1 MKTHF
6 LRTTLAATVAS
17 LMVAAPAQASQQT
30 VDDISRFTLNYQI
43 EDNQANR
50 HGTDCRALGA
60 DWASCNTVTLTLTNP
75 GEAVNDHNWAIYFHS
90 IRQVLQVTDPQFS
103 VTRLTGDLHRLT
115 PTAAFK
121 GFPAGG
127 RTAIPMVVEYWQVA
141 NSDIMPRWY
150 VTADDAEPKIIR
162 NTDTED
168 VSQFV
173 GEITPANLKRAP
185 EDNNIAMTPDTRFVK
200 NRDVAPMAAASL
212 RGQII
217 PTPLQVKINKGDV
230 LLNNGLAADLAA
242 LPVPSQQALR
252 ARMALLGLP
261 AQPGGYPLRTR
272 IDSTAFSGKLA
283 VAGAYRLTIGE
294 GGADVVGF
302 DHSGVFYG
310 VQSLLSLVPVEGEK
324 RIAQLTAADAPR
336 FPYRGMHVDVGRNFH
351 SKAAVLRLLDEMAAY
366 KLNTFQFHLTDD
378 EGWRIEIPGLPEL
391 TEIGSKRCHDLT
403 ETRCLLPQLGSG
415 PYSDNNGSGYFSRA
429 DYIEIVKYAQAR
441 QINVI
446 PEIDMPAHA
455 RAAIVSMEARYQRLQ
470 QAGKP
475 EEAGAY
481 RLLDPTD
488 TSNTTSVQYYDRRS
502 YLNPCLPSSLRF
514 VDKVVSEIAAM
525 HQEAG
530 QPLTTWHFGGDE
542 AKNIRLGPGYQDL
555 NAPADPAKGAIDL
568 SKEDQPWSK
577 STVCQALVKSGKVA
591 AFDHL
596 SSYFAVE
603 VSKLV
608 KARGIDRMQA
618 WQDGLKD
625 AKDARAFATSR
636 VGVNFW
642 DTLYWGGA
650 QSAGEW
656 AAKGYEITLSNPD
669 YLYFDKPYEVS
680 AREPGYYWATRASD
694 EAKIF
699 SFAPDNLPQNAET
712 SVDRDGNAFTA
723 RGDAPWPGAHGMSGQ
738 AWSETIRTDSDLEY
752 RIYPRL
758 MVLAERAWH
767 RADWE
772 LPYKA
777 GREYQG
783 GKTHWVNRDKLA
795 ADWQRFA
802 NLMGQREIAK
812 LDRHGV
818 AYRLPV
824 PGARIVNGKLDANVS
839 LPGLTIQ
846 YSQDGV
852 NWQTYRAEARPGV
865 EKGVW
870 VRTLSPDGKR
880 SGRSEQVG
888 L

>member
-1 MKTHF
+1 MKFTPTALSAALF
-6 LRTTLAATVAS
+6 ALMLTT
-17 LMVAAPAQASQQT
+17 PAQAGQQT
-30 VDDISRFTLNYQI
+30 VDRISAFTLHYQI
-43 EDNQANR
+43 NDNQAGQ
-50 HGTDCRALGA
+50 HGTDCRSLGA
-60 DWASCNTVTLTLTNP
+60 DWAACNTVTLTLSNP
-75 GEAVNDHNWAIYFHS
+75 GGAVNDRDWAIYFHS
-90 IRQVLQVTDPQFS
+90 VRQVLQVTDPQFT

-121 GFPAGG
+121 GFPAKG
-127 RTAIPMVVEYWQVA
+127 RTDIPMVVEYWQVA

-150 VTADDAEPKIIR
+150 VTAEGAEPKIIR

-185 EDNNIAMTPDTRFVK
+185 EDNNIAMTPTTRFVK
-200 NRDVAPMAAASL
+200 NRDVAQVPAASL
-212 RGQII
+212 RGQIM
-217 PTPLQVKINKGDV
+217 PTPLQVKVSAGDV
-230 LLNNGLAADLAA
+230 VLDKGLAADLTA
-242 LPVPSQQALR
+242 LPMPSQQAVR
-252 ARMALLGLP
+252 ARMALLGLTE
-261 AQPGGYPLRTR
+261 QPGGYPLSTR
-272 IDSTAFSGKLA
+272 IDRNAFSGKQA
-283 VAGAYRLTIGE
+283 VDGAYRLVIGE
-294 GGADVVGF
+294 RGAEVVGF

-310 VQSLLSLVPVEGEK
+310 VQSLLSLVPVNGEK
-324 RIAQLTAADAPR
+324 RIAQLTAEDAPR
-336 FPYRGMHVDVGRNFH
+336 FPYRGMHMDVGRNFH

-366 KLNTFQFHLTDD
+366 KLNTFQFHLSDD

-391 TEIGSKRCHDLT
+391 TEIGSKRCHDLK

-415 PYSDNNGSGYFSRA
+415 PFSNNNGSGYFSRA

-441 QINVI
+441 QIQVI

-455 RAAIVSMEARYQRLQ
+455 RAAVVSMEARYQRLQ
-470 QAGKP
+470 QAGKL
-475 EEAGAY
+475 EEAEAY

-502 YLNPCLPSSLRF
+502 YLNPCMPSSLRF
-514 VDKVVSEIAAM
+514 VDKVIGEIAAM
-525 HQEAG
+525 HREAG

-555 NAPADPAKGAIDL
+555 KAPADPTKGAIDL
-568 SKEDQPWSK
+568 SKEDLPWSK
-577 STVCQALVKSGKVA
+577 SQVCQTLVKSGGA
-591 AFDHL
+591 TAFDHL
-596 SSYFAVE
+596 SSYFAIE

-608 KARGIDRMQA
+608 KAHGIDRMQA

-625 AKDARAFATSR
+625 AKDARAFATPR

-650 QSAGEW
+650 QTAGEW

-772 LPYKA
+772 LPYQP
-777 GREYQG
+777 GREFQG
-783 GKTHWVNRDKLA
+783 GKTHWVNRDQLA

-812 LDRHGV
+812 LDRQGV

-824 PGARIVNGKLDANVS
+824 PGARINTGVLEANVA
-839 LPGLTIQ
+839 LPGLVIQ
-846 YSQDGV
+846 YSVDGK
-852 NWQTYRAEARPGV
+852 NWQAYNPQAKPTVG
-865 EKGVW
+865 EKAW

-880 SGRSEQVG
+880 VSRSEEVA

>member
-1 MKTHF
+1 MKTRF
-6 LRTTLAATVAS
+6 LRTTLAASVAS
-17 LMVAAPAQASQQT
+17 LMLAAPSQASQQT
-30 VDDISRFTLNYQI
+30 VDEISRFTLNYQI
-43 EDNQANR
+43 NDNQANG
-50 HGTDCRALGA
+50 HGIDCRALGA
-60 DWASCNTVTLTLTNP
+60 DWASCNSVTLTLTNP
-75 GEAVNDHNWAIYFHS
+75 GAAVNARDWAIYFSS
-90 IRQVLQVTDPQFS
+90 IRPVLQVNDPRFT
-103 VTRLTGDLHRLT
+103 VTRLIGDLHRLT
-115 PTAAFK
+115 PTAAFQ
-121 GFPAGG
+121 GFSANS
-127 RTAIPMVVEYWQVA
+127 RTAIPLVLEYWQVA

-150 VTADDAEPKIIR
+150 VTAGGAKPKIIS

-168 VSQFV
+168 VAQFMA
-173 GEITPANLKRAP
+173 EITPANLKRAP
-185 EDNNIAMTPDTRFVK
+185 DDNNIAMTPTTRFVK
-200 NRDVAPMAAASL
+200 NRDVTLLPASAL
-212 RGQII
+212 RGQIM
-217 PTPLQVKINKGDV
+217 PTPLQVKVHPNDVVLDKG
-230 LLNNGLAADLAA
+230 LKADLTA
-242 LPVPSQQALR
+242 LPVASQQAVR

-261 AQPGGYPLRTR
+261 EQPGGYPLSTR
-272 IDSTAFSGKLA
+272 IDRAAFSGTLA
-283 VAGAYRLTIGE
+283 VKGAYRLTIGE
-294 GGADVVGF
+294 RGAEVVGY

-310 VQSLLSLVPVEGEK
+310 VQSMLSLMPVRGEK
-324 RIAQLTAADAPR
+324 RIARLTAEDAPR
-336 FPYRGMHVDVGRNFH
+336 FPYRGMHMDVGRNFH

-366 KLNTFQFHLTDD
+366 KLNTFQFHLSDD
-378 EGWRIEIPGLPEL
+378 EGWRLEIPGLPEL
-391 TEIGSKRCHDLT
+391 TEIGSKRCHDLA

-415 PYSDNNGSGYFSRA
+415 PFSNNNGSGYFSRA

-441 QINVI
+441 QITVI

-455 RAAIVSMEARYQRLQ
+455 RAAVVSMEARYQRLQ

-475 EEAGAY
+475 EAANEY

-502 YLNPCLPSSLRF
+502 YLNPCMPSSLRF
-514 VDKVVSEIAAM
+514 VDKVIGEIAAM
-525 HQEAG
+525 HREAG

-555 NAPADPAKGAIDL
+555 NAPADPTKGAIDL
-568 SKEDQPWSK
+568 SKEDLPWSK
-577 STVCQALVKSGKVA
+577 SKACQALVKAGGA
-591 AFDHL
+591 TAFDHL

-603 VSKLV
+603 VSKKV
-608 KARGIDRMQA
+608 KAHGIDRMQA

-625 AKDARAFATSR
+625 AKDARAFATPR

-680 AREPGYYWATRASD
+680 AREPGYYWATRFSD

-723 RGDAPWPGAHGMSGQ
+723 RGDLPWPGAHGISGQ

-767 RADWE
+767 CAGWE
-772 LPYKA
+772 LPYQP

-783 GKTHWVNRDKLA
+783 GKTTFVDRAALA

-802 NLMGQREIAK
+802 NLMGQREIAR
-812 LDRHGV
+812 LDRQGV

-824 PGARIVNGKLDANVS
+824 PGARIVNGRLEANVA

-852 NWQTYRAEARPGV
+852 TWQDYQAEAKPNV

-880 SGRSEQVG
+880 SSRSEQVS